1 MESFEEKLNMLQNG
15 TINTLEI
22 TKEEFLPFREVLLKR
37 EDFKHFSG
45 KAKQGGNV
53 IYTYLLTPRS

>member
-15 TINTLEI
+15 TIKTIEI

-37 EDFKHFSG
+37 EDFKHFTG
-45 KAKQGGNV
+45 KATQGGHV
-53 IYTYLLTPRS
+53 IYMYLQAPRS